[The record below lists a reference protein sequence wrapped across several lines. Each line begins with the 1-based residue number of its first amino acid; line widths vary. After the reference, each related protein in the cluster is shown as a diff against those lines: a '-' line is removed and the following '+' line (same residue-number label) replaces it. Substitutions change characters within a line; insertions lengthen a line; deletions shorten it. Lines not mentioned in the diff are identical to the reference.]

1 MSLLPPLPILAGFG
15 FLLGLAWGPM
25 NPLINS
31 LVQTRV
37 APDVQGRVFAIQLS
51 LFYAFPPIAML
62 VTGFAIDGVGVRVVY
77 PILAVLVAVGSILTL
92 STRAMRTLDRA

>member
-1 MSLLPPLPILAGFG
+1 
-15 FLLGLAWGPM
+15 M